1 MAFFKHFHTISKH
14 RRQVLRN
21 AAHMGIF
28 FFALHHDLSK
38 WSPQELFPSA
48 KYYAGDHS
56 PVDNQRKANGGF
68 STICQH
74 HTKRNP
80 HHWEYWVD
88 FYGGCLVVKTMPYKW
103 AVEFVCDCLSASKVY
118 NGKNY
123 RPDSALSFF
132 DSRSVRYYMTAA
144 TKEFL
149 RWCLVQ
155 FAESGWEHLKKKE
168 TKSVYAEIVSRHP
181 DVEIIRELNP
191 VNELPFGK
199 TAV

>member
-1 MAFFKHFHTISKH
+1 
-14 RRQVLRN
+14 
-21 AAHMGIF
+21 MGFF

-88 FYGGCLVVKTMPYKW
+88 FYGGCLVVKTMAYKW

-132 DSRSVRYYMTAA
+132 DSRSVHYYMTAA